1 MSAVRL
7 DSKYS
12 FAGDSILVFVFFFF
26 FLTDPTPFSRSVV
39 GLGMEVTTLSGKL
52 DPILNPND
60 EPQTRG
66 LKRQKF
72 ILSQS

>member
-1 MSAVRL
+1 MSALRL

-12 FAGDSILVFVFFFF
+12 FAGDSILGTVVFVFFFFF

-52 DPILNPND
+52 DPMLNP
-60 EPQTRG
+60 
-66 LKRQKF
+66 
-72 ILSQS
+72 